1 VDPTKKSDTKRK
13 NEMSNSWRITAVVF
27 LMMADCSPSWAQVSD
42 DVVKLGVLTDMNGVY
57 SDLTGKGSILAT
69 EMAVADCLKA
79 ECAGM
84 KIEVLSADHQNK
96 ADIAVNIGR
105 EWIDRQGVDALVD
118 MSNASIQLAM
128 PTLLRDKN
136 RVGLFQ
142 GGTARLTGDA
152 CEPDHIV
159 QWMWDTYVQVAG
171 LTNRLTKSGTSWYL
185 VTADYAFGKQLEVDT
200 QSLVTAR
207 GGIFAGSVRH
217 AFPASDMSSPILTAQ
232 ASGAEYIALA
242 NAGNDTV
249 LGVKTARDF
258 GLLTSGKQKLVA
270 FLLTLRDVRSLGLD
284 ASQGTL
290 LTEGFYWDLDD
301 RTRAFS
307 QRFEI
312 KNGAMPSMI
321 QAGIYSSVR
330 HYLKAVVAAKTDEAK
345 AVIKKMREL
354 PIDDDVVR
362 NARLRADGRMVHDY
376 YVFRVKAPTES
387 KGPWDLYAL
396 EATVSGDQAFRPM
409 DPKLCIKIGN

>member
-1 VDPTKKSDTKRK
+1 
-13 NEMSNSWRITAVVF
+13 
-27 LMMADCSPSWAQVSD
+27 MMADCSPSWAQVSD
-42 DVVKLGVLTDMNGVY
+42 GVVKLGVLTDMNGVY

-84 KIEVLSADHQNK
+84 TIEVLSADHQNK

-128 PTLLRDKN
+128 PTLLKDKN

-171 LTNRLTKSGTSWYL
+171 LANRLTKSGTTWYL

-200 QSLVTAR
+200 QALVAAR
-207 GGIFAGSVRH
+207 GGVFAGAVRH
-217 AFPASDMSSPILTAQ
+217 AFPASDMSSQILTAQ

-258 GLLTSGKQKLVA
+258 GLLTGGKQKLVA
-270 FLLTLRDVRSLGLD
+270 FLLTLRDVKSLGLE

-307 QRFEI
+307 QRFEA

-345 AVIKKMREL
+345 AVIRKMRDL
-354 PIDDDVVR
+354 PIDDEVVR

-376 YVFRVKAPTES
+376 YVFRVKTPAES

-396 EATVSGDQAFRPM
+396 EATVPGDQAFRPM
-409 DPKLCIKIGN
+409 DAKLCTKIGN

>member
-1 VDPTKKSDTKRK
+1 MTGFHRIISTVFVLTMVHVAPLRAQISDG
-13 NEMSNSWRITAVVF
+13 
-27 LMMADCSPSWAQVSD
+27 
-42 DVVKLGVLTDMNGVY
+42 VVKLGVLTDMTGVY

-69 EMAVADCLKA
+69 EMAVEDCLKA

-84 KIEVLSADHQNK
+84 RIEVVSADHQNK
-96 ADIAVNIGR
+96 ADIAVNVGR
-105 EWIDRQGVDALVD
+105 EWIDRQGVDVLVD
-118 MSNASIQLAM
+118 MSNASVQLAI
-128 PTLLRDKN
+128 PSLLRDKN

-171 LTNRLTKSGTSWYL
+171 LANRLTKQGTSWYL
-185 VTADYAFGKQLEVDT
+185 VTADYAFGKQLESDA
-200 QSLVTAR
+200 QALVSAR
-207 GGIFAGSVRH
+207 GGVFAGSVRH
-217 AFPASDMSSPILTAQ
+217 AFPASDMASQMLTAQ
-232 ASGAEYIALA
+232 GSGADFIALA

-258 GLLTSGKQKLVA
+258 GMLTSGKQKLVA
-270 FLLTLRDVRSLGLD
+270 FLLTVSDVKSLGLD

-290 LTEGFYWDLDD
+290 LTEGFYWDLDE

-307 QRFEI
+307 QRFAA
-312 KNGAMPSMI
+312 KNGGMPSMI
-321 QAGIYSSVR
+321 HAGIYSSVK
-330 HYLKAVVAAKTDEAK
+330 HYLKAVAAAKTEDAK
-345 AVIKKMREL
+345 TVIKKMREL

-362 NARLRADGRMVHDY
+362 NARLREDGRMVHDY
-376 YVFRVKAPTES
+376 YVFRVKKPTES

-396 EATVSGDQAFRPM
+396 EATIPGDQAFRPM
-409 DPKLCIKIGN
+409 SAKLCPKIGN

>member
-1 VDPTKKSDTKRK
+1 MSKSCRL
-13 NEMSNSWRITAVVF
+13 ITAVLA

-42 DVVKLGVLTDMNGVY
+42 GVVKLGVLTDMNGVY

-84 KIEVLSADHQNK
+84 TIEVLSADHQNK

-128 PTLLRDKN
+128 PTLLKDKN

-171 LTNRLTKSGTSWYL
+171 LANRLTKSGTTWYL

-200 QSLVTAR
+200 QALVAAR
-207 GGIFAGSVRH
+207 GGVFAGAVRH
-217 AFPASDMSSPILTAQ
+217 AFPASDMSSQILTAQ

-258 GLLTSGKQKLVA
+258 GLLTGGKQKLVA
-270 FLLTLRDVRSLGLD
+270 FLLTLRDVKSLGLE

-307 QRFEI
+307 QRFEA

-345 AVIKKMREL
+345 AVIRKMRDL
-354 PIDDDVVR
+354 PIDDEVVR

-376 YVFRVKAPTES
+376 YVFRVKTPAES

-396 EATVSGDQAFRPM
+396 EATVPGDQAFRPM
-409 DPKLCIKIGN
+409 DAKLCTKIGN

>member
-1 VDPTKKSDTKRK
+1 
-13 NEMSNSWRITAVVF
+13 MSNSHRIFAAI
-27 LMMADCSPSWAQVSD
+27 LSMMMADCSPSRAQVSD
-42 DVVKLGVLTDMNGVY
+42 NVVKLGVMTDMDGVY

-69 EMAVADCLKA
+69 EMAVEDCLKA

-84 KIEVLSADHQNK
+84 KVEVLSADHQNK
-96 ADIAVNIGR
+96 ADIALNIGR

-128 PTLLRDKN
+128 PTLLKDKN

-152 CEPDHIV
+152 CEPDYIV

-171 LTNRLTKSGTSWYL
+171 LANRLTKSGTSWYL

-200 QSLVTAR
+200 QALVTAR
-207 GGIFAGSVRH
+207 GGVFAGSVRH

-270 FLLTLRDVRSLGLD
+270 FLLTLREVKGLGLD

-345 AVIKKMREL
+345 AVIKKMRDL

-376 YVFRVKAPTES
+376 YVFRVKRPAES
-387 KGPWDLYAL
+387 QGPWDLYAL
-396 EATVSGDQAFRPM
+396 EATVPGDQAFRPM
-409 DPKLCIKIGN
+409 DAKLCTKIGN

>member
-1 VDPTKKSDTKRK
+1 MR
-13 NEMSNSWRITAVVF
+13 NSISGVLTALTLIV
-27 LMMADCSPSWAQVSD
+27 ADASLAQAQISG

-57 SDLTGKGSILAT
+57 SDVTGPGSILAT

-84 KIEVLSADHQNK
+84 KIDVLSADHQNK

-128 PTLLRDKN
+128 PTLLRDRN
-136 RVGLFQ
+136 RIGLFQ

-171 LTNRLTKSGTSWYL
+171 LANRLTKPGTSWYL

-200 QSLVTAR
+200 QALVTAR
-207 GGIFAGSVRH
+207 DGIFVGSARH
-217 AFPASDMSSPILTAQ
+217 AFPASDMSSPMLTAQ
-232 ASGAEYIALA
+232 ASGADYVALA
-242 NAGNDTV
+242 NAGNDTI

-258 GLLTSGKQKLVA
+258 GLLMSGKQKVVA
-270 FLLTLRDVRSLGLD
+270 FLLTVRDVKSLGLE

-307 QRFEI
+307 RRFEAR
-312 KNGAMPSMI
+312 NGAMPSMI

-330 HYLKAVVAAKTDEAK
+330 HYLKAVVAAQTDEAK
-345 AVIKKMREL
+345 AVIKKMRDL

-362 NARLRADGRMVHDY
+362 NAKLRADGRMVHDY
-376 YVFRVKAPTES
+376 YVFRVKNPTES
-387 KGPWDLYAL
+387 KGPWDLYTL
-396 EATVSGDQAFRPM
+396 EGTVPGEQAFRPM
-409 DPKLCIKIGN
+409 DAKLCTKLGN